1 MDELNVVDS
10 LDLRGLF
17 CPMPIVKLTQAIG
30 NYNKDDVVEVL
41 ATDPGT
47 LADIPAWAKTTGNE
61 VLKTDKEGNV
71 FKFFIKKIK

>member
-30 NYNKDDVVEVL
+30 KYNIDDIIEVL

-47 LADIPAWAKTTGNE
+47 LADIPAWAKTSGNE

>member
-1 MDELNVVDS
+1 MSEYDVVDT

-17 CPMPIVKLTQAIG
+17 CPMPIVKLTQNIG
-30 NYNKDDVVEVL
+30 KYETGEVIEVL
-41 ATDPGT
+41 ASDPGT

-61 VLKTDKEGNV
+61 VLKTDKDGNI